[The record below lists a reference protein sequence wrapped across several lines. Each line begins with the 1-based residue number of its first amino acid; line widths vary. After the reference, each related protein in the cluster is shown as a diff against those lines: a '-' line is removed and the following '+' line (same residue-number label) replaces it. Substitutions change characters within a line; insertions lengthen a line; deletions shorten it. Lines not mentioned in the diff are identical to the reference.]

1 MIYITGDTHGD
12 FTKIDFFCK
21 KMNTTKQDIIIILGD
36 AGINYYLNEKDEKIK
51 RHISNL
57 PITLFCLHGNHE
69 ARPETISSYELSTFF
84 GGQVYI
90 EKSCPN
96 IIFAKDAEIY
106 DIEGKKTLVI
116 GGAYSIDKDYRLTMG
131 YKWFPDE
138 QPTKELKN
146 KCMDI
151 VNSKKIDII
160 LSHTGPKK
168 FEPVECFL
176 SFVDQTAVDK
186 TTEEFLDKLEA
197 VKNYNQWY
205 FGHYHT
211 DKKLLADN
219 KEINILFNDI
229 KEF

>member
-1 MIYITGDTHGD
+1 MS
-12 FTKIDFFCK
+12 K
-21 KMNTTKQDIIIILGD
+21 N
-36 AGINYYLNEKDEKIK
+36 
-51 RHISNL
+51 
-57 PITLFCLHGNHE
+57 
-69 ARPETISSYELSTFF
+69 SSVVLSTAVWSTNGRKHSTGSNFF

-90 EKSCPN
+90 EKSYPN

-116 GGAYSIDKDYRLTMG
+116 GGAYSIDKDYRLAMG

-176 SFVDQTAVDK
+176 PCRQNKVIGRLEICLFIFSSFL
-186 TTEEFLDKLEA
+186 F
-197 VKNYNQWY
+197 
-205 FGHYHT
+205 
-211 DKKLLADN
+211 KK
-219 KEINILFNDI
+219 
-229 KEF
+229 